1 MRIVPFKQVD
11 VFTSR
16 PFCGNPVAV
25 VFGADG
31 LDEAQMQG
39 LAAWTNLS
47 ETTFVMA
54 PTVPGADYRLRIFT
68 PRQEL
73 PFAGHP
79 SVGTA
84 HAALEAGWA
93 HATDDRLV
101 QECAAGLLSIR
112 IEREAGRVR
121 LFVRVPEAHA
131 ESGDMML
138 THALG
143 RALGIPLR
151 SNPEPRPIDVG
162 PTWIIADLEEAAIVN
177 ALEPDM
183 AALANLC
190 RERDAVGVTVFG
202 RSMQDGVALEA
213 RSFAP
218 ADGIPEGP
226 GVRQRQRR
234 GRRVPLSERDAA
246 PGRVRLRR
254 GAGLARRPRRP
265 RARDGRR
272 GRLDRDRRRGRHLRG
287 RDHPALSGRGRG
299 RALALN
305 RAPSTSPSAA
315 LPQ

>member
-11 VFTSR
+11 VFTTE
-16 PFCGNPVAV
+16 PFTGNPVAV

-31 LDEAQMQG
+31 LDEAAMQG

-47 ETTFVMA
+47 ETTFVLA

-93 HATDDRLV
+93 HARDDRLV
-101 QECAAGLLSIR
+101 QECGAGLLSIR
-112 IEREAGRVR
+112 VVREAGRQH
-121 LFVRVPEAHA
+121 LFVRVPEAHV
-131 ESGDMML
+131 ESGDLML

-143 RALGIPLR
+143 RALGTPLR

-162 PTWIIADLEEAAIVN
+162 PTWIVADLEDAAVVN
-177 ALEPDM
+177 SLEPDM

-202 RSMQDGVALEA
+202 RSSIDGVALEA

-218 ADGIPEGP
+218 ADGIPEDPVCGSGNAAVGAWLYLNDMLP
-226 GVRQRQRR
+226 RGGVTFVVAQ
-234 GRRVPLSERDAA
+234 GSRV
-246 PGRVRLRR
+246 G
-254 GAGLARRPRRP
+254 
-265 RARDGRR
+265 RDGRVHVAVDPD
-272 GRLDRDRRRGRHLRG
+272 GGIEIGGEAVTCVDGTIRL
-287 RDHPALSGRGRG
+287 
-299 RALALN
+299 
-305 RAPSTSPSAA
+305 
-315 LPQ
+315 

>member
-11 VFTSR
+11 VFTAA
-16 PFCGNPVAV
+16 PFRGNPVAV

-31 LDEAQMQG
+31 LDEAAMQG

-47 ETTFVMA
+47 ETTFVLA

-93 HATDDRLV
+93 HAHDDRLV
-101 QECAAGLLSIR
+101 QECAAGLLNIR
-112 IEREAGRVR
+112 VVREANRQR
-121 LFVRVPEAHA
+121 LFVRVPEPHLV
-131 ESGDMML
+131 SGDLML

-143 RALGIPLR
+143 RALGTPLR

-162 PTWIIADLEEAAIVN
+162 PTWIIADLEDASLVN

-183 AALANLC
+183 AALATLC

-202 RSMQDGVALEA
+202 RSTIDGVALEA

-218 ADGIPEGP
+218 ADGIPEDPVCGSGNAAVGAYLYANDMLP
-226 GVRQRQRR
+226 RGGVTFVVAQ
-234 GRRVPLSERDAA
+234 GCRV
-246 PGRVRLRR
+246 G
-254 GAGLARRPRRP
+254 
-265 RARDGRR
+265 RDGRVHVAVDPD
-272 GRLDRDRRRGRHLRG
+272 GGIEIGGEAVTCVDGTIRL
-287 RDHPALSGRGRG
+287 
-299 RALALN
+299 
-305 RAPSTSPSAA
+305 
-315 LPQ
+315 